1 MARVGGEPGWP
12 TLYGKRDRRTDHPIV
27 NHPPQIHFLPME
39 RLHAC
44 RWAEGGRTTPR
55 AGVAGGLALTAGG
68 TQAPRGPPG
77 PTGGGAPARSAGH
90 GHIL

>member
-1 MARVGGEPGWP
+1 
-12 TLYGKRDRRTDHPIV
+12 

-55 AGVAGGLALTAGG
+55 AG
-68 TQAPRGPPG
+68 APRGPPG
-77 PTGGGAPARSAGH
+77 PTGGERQPAAPATGTY
-90 GHIL
+90 

>member
-1 MARVGGEPGWP
+1 
-12 TLYGKRDRRTDHPIV
+12 DRRTDHPIV

-55 AGVAGGLALTAGG
+55 AGVPGDWRS
-68 TQAPRGPPG
+68 PRGHA
-77 PTGGGAPARSAGH
+77 GAPWPSGTYRGERQPAAPATGTY
-90 GHIL
+90 

>member
-68 TQAPRGPPG
+68 TQAPVALRDLPG
-77 PTGGGAPARSAGH
+77 GSASPQRRPRAH
-90 GHIL
+90 T

>member
-1 MARVGGEPGWP
+1 GEPGWP

-44 RWAEGGRTTPR
+44 RWAEGGRTTL
-55 AGVAGGLALTAGG
+55 GQGGRGTGAHRGG
-68 TQAPRGPPG
+68 TQAPVASGTYRGERQPA
-77 PTGGGAPARSAGH
+77 APATGTY
-90 GHIL
+90 

>member
-68 TQAPRGPPG
+68 TQAPVALRDLP
-77 PTGGGAPARSAGH
+77 GGAPARSAGH